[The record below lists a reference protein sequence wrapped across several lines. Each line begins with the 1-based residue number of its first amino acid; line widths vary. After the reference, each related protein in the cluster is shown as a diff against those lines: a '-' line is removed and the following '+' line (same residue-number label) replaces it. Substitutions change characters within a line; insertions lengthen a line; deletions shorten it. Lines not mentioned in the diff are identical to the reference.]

1 MKMLKR
7 FLEKVMALNIRNISG
22 GDVEKIRVL
31 ISELQQP
38 SRIDVLNRRHYY
50 VAYRRIRAFTAFA
63 FKPSEDNIIIKDEV
77 GYLKCEFEDI
87 AYYYAT
93 ILNYLAYK
101 VVEFKR
107 VFNRTQYA
115 KPLLATHFA
124 GLSWR
129 DMKDDVRKRIVEL
142 SKTLHDKVPSKT
154 IAIRRLL

>member
-1 MKMLKR
+1 
-7 FLEKVMALNIRNISG
+7 
-22 GDVEKIRVL
+22 
-31 ISELQQP
+31 
-38 SRIDVLNRRHYY
+38 
-50 VAYRRIRAFTAFA
+50 
-63 FKPSEDNIIIKDEV
+63 V

-124 GLSWR
+124 SLSWR